1 MNHLHDIYA
10 IVLMLCFAA
19 AAGIVGS
26 FALMKRMLLAGD
38 VISHLALPG
47 IGVALLLHW
56 NPLLGGAVSLFA
68 GTLLVAQLQRRTGL
82 ANDAMIAVV
91 FAISLALGAALTPQ
105 EDLVEALFGHFGQLS
120 PGMFMVGLGC
130 VGVVL
135 IYVWRSKDPL
145 VLSLFS
151 PELAAAS
158 GVKLGRQNLAFLLVF
173 SLTVLIGLRFMG
185 ALLAG
190 ALIMLPAA
198 TGRQLA
204 RNLKGFLMISA
215 ASGMASVAGGMG
227 IVMVTGN
234 RVPLGAMAAMCAG
247 LLFALTL
254 LRPARGIEGGTR

>member
-1 MNHLHDIYA
+1 MSNLHDIYA
-10 IVLMLCFAA
+10 IVLMLSFAA

-47 IGVALLLHW
+47 IGLALLLHW
-56 NPLLGGAVSLFA
+56 NPLMGGAVSLFA

-91 FAISLALGAALTPQ
+91 FAVSLATGAALTPQ
-105 EDLVEALFGHFGQLS
+105 QDMVDALFGHFGQLS
-120 PGMFMVGLGC
+120 LAMFLLGI
-130 VGVVL
+130 GSVL
-135 IYVWRSKDPL
+135 AVLLYLWRSKDPL

-151 PELAAAS
+151 PELATAS
-158 GVKLGRQNLAFLLVF
+158 GVNLGRQNLAFLLIF

-198 TGRQLA
+198 IGRHLA
-204 RNLKGFLMISA
+204 RDLRGFLVASA
-215 ASGMASVAGGMG
+215 GAGMLSVAIGVG
-227 IVMVTGN
+227 IAAFVRN
-234 RVPLGAMAAMCAG
+234 RIPLGATAAIAAG

-254 LRPARGIEGGTR
+254 FLPLRRIKS